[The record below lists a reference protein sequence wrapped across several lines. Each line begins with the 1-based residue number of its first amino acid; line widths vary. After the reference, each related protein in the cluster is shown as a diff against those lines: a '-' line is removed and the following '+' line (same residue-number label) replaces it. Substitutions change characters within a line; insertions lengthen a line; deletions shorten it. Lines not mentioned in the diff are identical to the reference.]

1 MHHALL
7 VGIGGF
13 LGSILRHWLSGMA
26 QAWVLGRFPIGTFFV
41 NSLGCLAIGALW
53 SLIDCR
59 QWFTPEL
66 RIFLTVGILGGFTTF
81 SAFGYETFILMRD
94 QEYWQALANVLA
106 NVVGGTAAVA
116 IGWATAKAFAF

>member
-13 LGSILRHWLSGMA
+13 LGSILRYWLSGVA
-26 QAWVLGRFPIGTFFV
+26 QRWILGGFPIGTFFV
-41 NSLGCLAIGALW
+41 NFLGCLAIGVLW
-53 SLIDCR
+53 SLIDYR

-81 SAFGYETFILMRD
+81 SAFGYETFVLMRD

-116 IGWATAKAFAF
+116 IGWIAAKAFAI